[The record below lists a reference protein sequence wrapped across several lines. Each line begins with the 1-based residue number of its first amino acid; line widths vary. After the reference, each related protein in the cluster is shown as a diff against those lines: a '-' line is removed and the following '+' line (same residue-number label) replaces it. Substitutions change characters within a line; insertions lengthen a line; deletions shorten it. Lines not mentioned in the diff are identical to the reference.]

1 LRILNI
7 TIFYFSGTGNTWWV
21 SNKIKEQLEQRGH
34 SVKLISIE
42 KENIDWE
49 NFIKNTLDECDA
61 IGIGHP
67 VYSSDIPEIMQ
78 KWIKEILCP
87 LSSKFKKVKSKEL
100 RAFVFDTMAYFS
112 GDTPLITKKLLK
124 KCGFKVRQAINIR
137 MLGNISLIPMLMVW
151 DEKKKE
157 KIFHKAEKKI
167 SKLVDKVIED
177 KKWLMRR
184 DPFSRLIGWTQR
196 VGFKLTKNSF
206 RKHFIIDRERCK
218 LCGLCINFCP
228 VKNLK
233 LEKSEDKE
241 MITYGSDCIFCLRCF
256 NNCPQN
262 AILFYEK
269 TKDTKKYRRFRDQIP
284 NFKLKYVKN

>member
-1 LRILNI
+1 
-7 TIFYFSGTGNTWWV
+7 V
-21 SNKIKEQLEQRGH
+21 
-34 SVKLISIE
+34 
-42 KENIDWE
+42 
-49 NFIKNTLDECDA
+49 IKNE
-61 IGIGHP
+61 
-67 VYSSDIPEIMQ
+67 
-78 KWIKEILCP
+78 
-87 LSSKFKKVKSKEL
+87 
-100 RAFVFDTMAYFS
+100 
-112 GDTPLITKKLLK
+112 
-124 KCGFKVRQAINIR
+124 
-137 MLGNISLIPMLMVW
+137 
-151 DEKKKE
+151 
-157 KIFHKAEKKI
+157 
-167 SKLVDKVIED
+167 
-177 KKWLMRR
+177 KWLMRR